1 MTSKSKFD
9 ELNDTPNED
18 FLEVDKPIPG
28 QSFVCLSFVSPD
40 KILQKKEDYYYHE
53 FNKKRF
59 QVFQKEFT
67 EKFDKVMNDCL
78 DGKVDTG
85 KLNELQNLFVKSTD
99 EYVKQSFETFAE
111 DLKDFKYA
119 NEEAV
124 EEKFHEANDFQT
136 TVRGIKVRGTY
147 NTLKEAQIRA
157 KVLQRMDPSFHI
169 FVGQVGY
176 WLPWDPTAD
185 KIENQEYLNSQLN
198 DIVKKYK
205 SNEAKRDE
213 FYEQQKQEKKKA
225 VVKQMNASEG
235 GSKMSIGSES
245 DPVVSMEETANQ
257 LKQED
262 PWMARKLGSNTGI
275 TEIPSNE
282 VEETGEV
289 DIHDGADDNA
299 DEE

>member
-225 VVKQMNASEG
+225 AIKKAVEESS
-235 GSKMSIGSES
+235 GSKMAIGSS
-245 DPVVSMEETANQ
+245 ADPVVSMDETAKQ
-257 LKQED
+257 LNEED
-262 PWMARKLGSNTGI
+262 PWMARKLKGSASE
-275 TEIPSNE
+275 TESA
-282 VEETGEV
+282 ETV
-289 DIHDGADDNA
+289 DTHETDLHEDD
-299 DEE
+299 DQ